1 MSLRLG
7 ILIAGSLYWRT
18 EAYRVEWRSKHLNAD
33 ASVAVNI
40 PIRYGRLSSSQTYT
54 MVYAPGC
61 PEELGKIMPCAR
73 LVSTAAEVIREAKA
87 LWVAEQLFGSRPNPQ
102 GELSADWGC
111 VALLANPNRDVSR
124 HIFEEWVAKVS
135 GERGRRGLPTY
146 DATHYRVKGRSAI
159 DDHGILQIPW
169 PAVANSEVLD
179 NFDLLLATATR
190 PSPDRATGDYPA
202 VAAIAG
208 AWNKKGDADYFR
220 MNRKFG
226 FRTFQDDAIDALLT
240 V

>member
-1 MSLRLG
+1 MRLG

-61 PEELGKIMPCAR
+61 PEGLGKIMPCAR

-102 GELSADWGC
+102 
-111 VALLANPNRDVSR
+111 ANFPPTGDVWRSWPIRTVTCRGTSSR
-124 HIFEEWVAKVS
+124 NGWRRFPGNGAGGDCQLMMPPITGSKAAQPLTITASCKSPGLPSRTVKFS
-135 GERGRRGLPTY
+135 TTLTYCSQPPRGLPPT
-146 DATHYRVKGRSAI
+146 ARRAIILLSRRLPGR
-159 DDHGILQIPW
+159 G
-169 PAVANSEVLD
+169 
-179 NFDLLLATATR
+179 TR
-190 PSPDRATGDYPA
+190 KAMRIIFA
-202 VAAIAG
+202 
-208 AWNKKGDADYFR
+208 
-220 MNRKFG
+220 
-226 FRTFQDDAIDALLT
+226 
-240 V
+240 